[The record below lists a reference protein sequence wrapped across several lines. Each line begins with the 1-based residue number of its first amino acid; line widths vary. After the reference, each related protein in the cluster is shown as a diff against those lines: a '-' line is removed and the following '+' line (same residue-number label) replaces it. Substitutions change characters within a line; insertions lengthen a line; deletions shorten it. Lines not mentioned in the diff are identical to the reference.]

1 MSNIGILDLVSGT
14 KWQKVLWDKEMRQN
28 QRMSSSACLKT
39 HVRHLRQFKI
49 LGISSCSLGRSFRKL
64 SFWFLVSYFCNFSL
78 GVMII
83 KFYVLTLLAFGHYRN
98 VKRAG
103 GW

>member
-1 MSNIGILDLVSGT
+1 MSNSGILDLVSGT
-14 KWQKVLWDKEMRQN
+14 KWEKVLWDKEMRQD
-28 QRMSSSACLKT
+28 QQMSSSAYLKI

-49 LGISSCSLGRSFRKL
+49 LGISNCSLGRSFRKL
-64 SFWFLVSYFCNFSL
+64 SFWVLVYFCNFSL

-83 KFYVLTLLAFGHYRN
+83 KFYVLTSLAFGHYRN